1 VLIPAVGWVSLALGV
16 ASFTIF
22 CITLYLS
29 AQARAP
35 MSERVLGGAEG
46 VARLAEALAKVIDA
60 FAKAGPTVSAL
71 VASLVFVG
79 LSVWVAL
86 HGYKIAE
93 CGKPPTVE
101 KPVAALTGRCVVAGL
116 PEPNTHGQSQ
126 VSEAGLIDL
135 SGGDVTEIPRRCL
148 DSVVDHALQD
158 QPILLLI
165 EGRPDKRPLRS
176 GLKRIYVDNF
186 TLAYQRG
193 LSLKAYLVD
202 RYRDRL
208 PPAAGKDEQVKT
220 FSSRIAVTAG
230 GPNHI
235 GGDTTT
241 SDMSDDRAVEVF
253 SYWNTKS
260 IPE

>member
-86 HGYKIAE
+86 HGYKITD
-93 CGKPPTVE
+93 CGKATTVE
-101 KPVAALTGRCVVAGL
+101 KSVAVLSDRCIVAGL
-116 PEPNTHGQSQ
+116 SEPKTHG
-126 VSEAGLIDL
+126 ELRAKGAGLVDL
-135 SGGDVTEIPRRCL
+135 SGEDVVQVPRVCL
-148 DSVVDHALQD
+148 DSVIARARED
-158 QPILLLI
+158 QPILVLLV
-165 EGRPDKRPLRS
+165 GRADKRQLRS
-176 GLKRIYVDNF
+176 ESRRIYGDNF
-186 TLAYQRG
+186 TLAYQRAV
-193 LSLKAYLVD
+193 SMKEYLVD
-202 RYRDRL
+202 RYQAGSAQDKTQLTSDAFASRIVVLAAGSDHIEAKTSARDR
-208 PPAAGKDEQVKT
+208 
-220 FSSRIAVTAG
+220 
-230 GPNHI
+230 
-235 GGDTTT
+235 
-241 SDMSDDRAVEVF
+241 SDDRSVEVF
-253 SYWNTKS
+253 SYWNTK
-260 IPE
+260 PNL